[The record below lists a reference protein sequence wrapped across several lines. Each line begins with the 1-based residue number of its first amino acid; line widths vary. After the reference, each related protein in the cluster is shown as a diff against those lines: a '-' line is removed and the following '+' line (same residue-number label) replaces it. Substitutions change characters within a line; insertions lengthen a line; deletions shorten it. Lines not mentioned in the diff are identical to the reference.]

1 MQKFYVV
8 GIGPGSP
15 EQLTPQAR
23 AALAQADIIAGYGT
37 YVKLV
42 QPLFPEKEYL
52 QTGMTGEVKRCQ
64 LALAEAQAGRTVAMI
79 SSGDAG
85 VYGMAGL
92 VLQLAAEICP
102 EVEVVPVPGITAAS
116 SGAALL
122 GAPLMH
128 DFAVISLS
136 DRLTPWEK
144 IARRLK
150 AAAAADFCLVLYNP
164 RSHGRP
170 ELLARAR
177 ELILQHKEGEPAQVG
192 QTPVGIVK
200 NIGRPG
206 EQAIVTTL
214 ADLDEEQVDM
224 FSTVFIGNSQTYI
237 QETPAGKKIITPRGY
252 LPADRGEQ
260 A

>member
-1 MQKFYVV
+1 
-8 GIGPGSP
+8 
-15 EQLTPQAR
+15 
-23 AALAQADIIAGYGT
+23 
-37 YVKLV
+37 
-42 QPLFPEKEYL
+42 
-52 QTGMTGEVKRCQ
+52 
-64 LALAEAQAGRTVAMI
+64 
-79 SSGDAG
+79 
-85 VYGMAGL
+85 
-92 VLQLAAEICP
+92 
-102 EVEVVPVPGITAAS
+102 
-116 SGAALL
+116 
-122 GAPLMH
+122 MH

-260 A
+260 V

>member
-15 EQLTPQAR
+15 EQITPQAT
-23 AALAQADIIAGYGT
+23 AALAAADVIAGYGT
-37 YVKLV
+37 YIKLV
-42 QPLFPEKEYL
+42 QPLFPDKEYL

-64 LALAEAQAGRTVAMI
+64 LALEQAQAGRTVAMI

-102 EVEVVPVPGITAAS
+102 EQVEVVPVPGITAAS

-144 IARRLK
+144 IAKRLQC
-150 AAAAADFCLVLYNP
+150 AAEADFCLVLYNP

-170 ELLARAR
+170 ELLGRAR
-177 ELILQHKEGEPAQVG
+177 EIISEHKSG

-206 EQAIVTTL
+206 EQTIVTTL
-214 ADLDEEQVDM
+214 SELDEEQVDM

-237 QETPAGKKIITPRGY
+237 QQTPAGPKIVTPRGY
-252 LPADRGEQ
+252 LEPAKEEQ

>member
-8 GIGPGSP
+8 GIGPGDP
-15 EQLTPQAR
+15 EQITPQAM
-23 AALAQADIIAGYGT
+23 AALAEAEVIAGYGT

-42 QPLFPEKEYL
+42 QPLFPDKEYL

-64 LALAEAQAGRTVAMI
+64 LALAESAAGRTVAMI

-92 VLQLAAEICP
+92 VMQLAAEQQAQ
-102 EVEVVPVPGITAAS
+102 VEVVPVPGITAAS

-128 DFAVISLS
+128 DFAVVSLS

-144 IARRLK
+144 IAQRLQ

-170 ELLARAR
+170 ELLHRAR
-177 ELILQHKEGEPAQVG
+177 QIVMQHKPGGADKIG
-192 QTPVGIVK
+192 QTPVGVVK
-200 NIGRPG
+200 NIGRAG
-206 EQAIVTTL
+206 EQAIITTL
-214 ADLDEEQVDM
+214 SELDENQVDM

-237 QETPAGKKIITPRGY
+237 QSTPSGPRIITPRGY
-252 LPADRGEQ
+252 LTGEGQ

>member
-23 AALAQADIIAGYGT
+23 EALAQADIIAGYGT

-64 LALAEAQAGRTVAMI
+64 LALAQAQAGRTVAMI

-177 ELILQHKEGEPAQVG
+177 QLIMEHKEGELVG

-206 EQAIVTTL
+206 EQTIVTTL
-214 ADLDEEQVDM
+214 ADLDEELADM

-237 QETPAGKKIITPRGY
+237 QETPAGPKIVTPRGY
-252 LPADRGEQ
+252 LPQDSGEQ